1 MRFRTV
7 KRSAGE
13 ICIGVGEEM
22 FEIETRV
29 VFEREYTVLAVR
41 RENATDVAM
50 ESFALQLLSVK
61 HCNFPAM

>member
-1 MRFRTV
+1 
-7 KRSAGE
+7 
-13 ICIGVGEEM
+13 M

-61 HCNFPAM
+61 HCNFRAI